1 MGIKHTH
8 SSCNDL
14 SIAGILVA
22 EGGLGFTSA
31 EAEIWIKL
39 KVQKLTIL
47 NTYINMK
54 LLKYVFSNSH

>member
-1 MGIKHTH
+1 M
-8 SSCNDL
+8 